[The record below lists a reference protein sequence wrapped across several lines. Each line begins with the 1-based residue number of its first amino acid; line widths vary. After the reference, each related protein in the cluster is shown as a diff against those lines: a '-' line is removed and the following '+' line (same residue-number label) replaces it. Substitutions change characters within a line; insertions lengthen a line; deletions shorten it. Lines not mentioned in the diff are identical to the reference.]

1 MDKTNT
7 LQLNKY
13 NAWKQH
19 IYYIWADD
27 ACGVLNAFWQL
38 YYRGIRK
45 RFQTPKRNKYA
56 ER

>member
-1 MDKTNT
+1 MDKINP